1 MGQRTIPPMN
11 TDVVDGGV
19 LTPVV
24 GAPQAHEG
32 PSSHPGTYEPQRM
45 ADTRAPR
52 TWYDKFAI
60 RTKTVD
66 GPIASWEIW
75 QNPFLF
81 RTITGMLHGFFFPA
95 CLIGLG
101 LLLLL
106 DNLGL
111 LHVSIWT
118 LISVWWP
125 VLLIGLGIALFFT
138 PNRIRSKKD
147 QHKS

>member
-1 MGQRTIPPMN
+1 MRSGTNEPAEMG
-11 TDVVDGGV
+11 DG
-19 LTPVV
+19 
-24 GAPQAHEG
+24 
-32 PSSHPGTYEPQRM
+32 
-45 ADTRAPR
+45 
-52 TWYDKFAI
+52 I

-66 GPIASWEIW
+66 GPIASWELW

>member
-1 MGQRTIPPMN
+1 MG
-11 TDVVDGGV
+11 
-19 LTPVV
+19 
-24 GAPQAHEG
+24 
-32 PSSHPGTYEPQRM
+32 SSESE
-45 ADTRAPR
+45 
-52 TWYDKFAI
+52 
-60 RTKTVD
+60 D
-66 GPIASWEIW
+66 GPIASRVNEKKRRWPPLW
-75 QNPFLF
+75 QTPFLF